1 MKTLVLA
8 TALSLAAGAAFA
20 GPGMHADRHPGM
32 RPGGHH
38 GMMMGGPG
46 LNHGLYPPEFVL
58 ENRST
63 LALTDEQVN
72 AITNE
77 ISAAHDATM
86 SVQTGIR
93 PLAEKLHG
101 MLQAPQIDEAGALSV
116 ASQIMD
122 LEHQIKTAHLRMM
135 IRVKNLLTADQL
147 AKLKQMRPPRPMRP
161 PDAPPDAPPPAPSN

>member
-20 GPGMHADRHPGM
+20 GPGMH
-32 RPGGHH
+32 PGGHH

-46 LNHGLYPPEFVL
+46 LGHGLYPPEFVL

-63 LALTDEQVN
+63 LALTDDQVN

-86 SVQTGIR
+86 SVQTGMR
-93 PLAEKLHG
+93 PLAEKLHA
-101 MLQAPQIDEAGALSV
+101 MLQAPQIDEAGALSL

-161 PDAPPDAPPPAPSN
+161 MAPPDAPPDAPPPAQGN